1 MLAAVFAFLSSL
13 GWQEMFLLLVI
24 GILLYGRNLPE
35 AGRSLGRVAAQLR
48 RGWQEFKDQMN
59 RDADLTEMKKTLHD
73 TAHEMRK
80 VADVPRALRDPAG
93 AVKQLAKDA
102 LISTPQEVAQEP
114 AADAEHPSEAEHAAE
129 AKRASEPKHPPEP
142 KHTAD
147 AEHPSEAKHPSGAK
161 HPSEASYTAEPPA

>member
-13 GWQEMFLLLVI
+13 GWQEMMLLLVI

-59 RDADLTEMKKTLHD
+59 RDADLAEMKRTLHD
-73 TAHEMRK
+73 TAHEVRK

-102 LISTPQEVAQEP
+102 LISPAEEVAQKP
-114 AADAEHPSEAEHAAE
+114 AAE
-129 AKRASEPKHPPEP
+129 AARDPERAAEAEP
-142 KHTAD
+142 
-147 AEHPSEAKHPSGAK
+147 PSGTK
-161 HPSEASYTAEPPA
+161 HPSEARYTAEPPA